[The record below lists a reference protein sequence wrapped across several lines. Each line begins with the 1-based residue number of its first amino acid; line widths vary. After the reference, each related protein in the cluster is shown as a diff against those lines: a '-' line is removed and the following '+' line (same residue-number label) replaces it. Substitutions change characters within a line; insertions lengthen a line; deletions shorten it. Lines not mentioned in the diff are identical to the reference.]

1 MSDSGYWWREW
12 RTLVGRKR
20 KLGLDLVL
28 GLKSKGVE
36 GGRCRY
42 ERDPGVR
49 EMVLI
54 IVGRLGGRVSGDD
67 LAQRQTENLRGFVTK
82 SVKHFVFLHLQG
94 KCESCAQ
101 LTNRR
106 TDQVNVIGERLEL
119 AMDAIDFF
127 TFCAPPL
134 VPAAFPSLPQLS
146 NPPS

>member
-28 GLKSKGVE
+28 GLKNKGVE

-54 IVGRLGGRVSGDD
+54 IVGRLGVESVEM
-67 LAQRQTENLRGFVTK
+67 AWLRD
-82 SVKHFVFLHLQG
+82 
-94 KCESCAQ
+94 
-101 LTNRR
+101 RPR
-106 TDQVNVIGERLEL
+106 ILE
-119 AMDAIDFF
+119 D
-127 TFCAPPL
+127 
-134 VPAAFPSLPQLS
+134 S
-146 NPPS
+146 